1 MQELFA
7 RIAANVGVP
16 EPLAQKAVGMVL
28 GYMQREGTD
37 GSVVT
42 MIESMPGAMELV
54 AQFNG
59 AETESSAAGS
69 GGGMLGGLMGAASS
83 LLGGSTGGL
92 MALGQSLMAEGLDT
106 GQIKGIAEETVA
118 YARQHAGEETVDK
131 ALKAIPGLSAIL

>member
-7 RIAANVGVP
+7 TIANKVGVP

-37 GSVVT
+37 GSVVS
-42 MIESMPGAMELV
+42 MIESMPGAKELI

-59 AETESSAAGS
+59 AETESSGS

-83 LLGGSTGGL
+83 LMGGNKSGGI
-92 MALGQSLMAEGLDT
+92 MAMGQTLMAEGLDM
-106 GQIKGIAEETVA
+106 GQIKGIAEETMS
-118 YARQHAGEETVDK
+118 YARKHAGDETVDN
-131 ALKAIPGLSAIL
+131 AMKAIPGLSTIL

>member
-16 EPLAQKAVGMVL
+16 EPLAEKAVGMVL

-37 GSVVT
+37 GSVAT
-42 MIESMPGAMELV
+42 MIESMPGAMELI

-59 AETESSAAGS
+59 AETETPKS

-83 LLGGSTGGL
+83 LVGGGSGGL
-92 MALGQSLMAEGLDT
+92 MAMGQTLMAEGLDM

-118 YARQHAGEETVDK
+118 YAREQAGDETVDN
-131 ALKAIPGLSAIL
+131 ALKAIPGLSTIL